1 MEYIRMSSDI
11 VFKQGY
17 NEYIIDATRDLD
29 LSFSSTN
36 DAEVF
41 ITVRKCGKLRIRGF
55 MNAGTQTHILF
66 SNESDASLEVDESYE
81 VLRDAHL
88 TVAYAECNAADT
100 KRSCYVAL
108 RRPGA
113 SARVTNALL
122 VNSRKD
128 YAVNVVNFAP
138 HTSGNIENYAVVLK
152 HGNLVIDAIGKIV
165 KGAKQSE
172 SHQSSHAL
180 SFEAGQKAKIL
191 PELLI
196 DENDVQASHA
206 LSMGTVD
213 EDQLYYLMS
222 RGLSVEQCTS
232 LISTG
237 YLLPVTQVIQN
248 EELQQ
253 RLKGAMERKI
263 DELCSM

>member
-88 TVAYAECNAADT
+88 TVG
-100 KRSCYVAL
+100 R
-108 RRPGA
+108 
-113 SARVTNALL
+113 
-122 VNSRKD
+122 
-128 YAVNVVNFAP
+128 
-138 HTSGNIENYAVVLK
+138 
-152 HGNLVIDAIGKIV
+152 
-165 KGAKQSE
+165 
-172 SHQSSHAL
+172 
-180 SFEAGQKAKIL
+180 
-191 PELLI
+191 
-196 DENDVQASHA
+196 
-206 LSMGTVD
+206 
-213 EDQLYYLMS
+213 
-222 RGLSVEQCTS
+222 
-232 LISTG
+232 
-237 YLLPVTQVIQN
+237 
-248 EELQQ
+248 
-253 RLKGAMERKI
+253 
-263 DELCSM
+263 